1 MSHDTDQEVLRS
13 FQQEVRAALPELKG
27 HLGRLAENPERRDAL
42 RRAHKLVQDLTGAA
56 SLLGLAN
63 WSVTGSA
70 VGHVL
75 DEVAC
80 GAHPMTSET
89 AKELQATLELI
100 EAELNAPQAPEPPGF
115 ELEELDD
122 ALSLDAPP
130 PDMMDALEEGCRF
143 ELMDIDE
150 PDILQAT
157 HEEAEAAELPL
168 DEPADG
174 ELMEVFQEEAE
185 EHLTV
190 IASSLRDLRDDQN
203 SVEALQNVR
212 RSMHTIKGAA
222 GMVGLRTAQRI
233 AHRSEDLL
241 DRLSDS
247 NAKADPVI
255 IPLLQATAD
264 LIQDI
269 TNAKGADGDVRR
281 AVNDLCRRYDAIAIE
296 PEEEDLPELCSDDQA
311 PAVTATL
318 EEDAPA
324 GGELLEVFQ
333 EEAAEH
339 LGMLAANLRTLQ
351 SEPGNRA
358 MLQEIRRSMHT
369 IKGAAGMVGL
379 RSAQRV
385 AHGSEDL
392 LDRLYE
398 SETNPTPEILDL
410 IQRTADVIQDIAEA
424 GSANDETRAAVLTL
438 DAKYAAL
445 LSGTQLTA
453 TSDAPDPDEMDLL
466 ADEPPV
472 LSDEATPDA
481 ADDLELDRVA
491 DGELL
496 EVFQEEAEEHLGLIA
511 KNLRT
516 LRETPNAPGALQE
529 VRRSMHTIKGAAGM
543 VGLRSAQRVAHR
555 SEDLL
560 DVLHNRG
567 ASVDSA
573 VCDLIQASA
582 DLIQSVTEA
591 KGADAA
597 GRQRAFELSA
607 RYDTL
612 LSAIQTEEP
621 TPAKPAPRAPKPE
634 APAMAVVKTPATPPA
649 VASMPPASR
658 SFAAGKSPSGQYAR
672 VPLERVE
679 ELVRL
684 VSELIVSRSNFEQHC
699 RRFTRESGELKL
711 SGERITQLTAKL
723 EADYA
728 VKAMAENR
736 DSAGSPLA
744 YAGGASAGSFDSLEF
759 DRYSEFHLLSRD
771 LNEAAADISSAG
783 AQLHGVAGEFQ
794 NSLVRLSRLTGE
806 VQDGLMRLRMAP
818 ISSLE
823 NRLHRTVRV
832 AAQACNKKVRLEV
845 VGGEVELD
853 KSVLEEITGPLE
865 HLLRNAV
872 DHGVESPERR
882 AAAGKAEEG
891 VVTLRAYLEGA
902 RAAIEIRDDG
912 AGLDVE
918 ALRAKAIE
926 RGIHSQRSAAHL
938 TQDETY
944 ELIFHAGFSTAAK
957 VSEVSGRGVGMDVV
971 RSAIESLNGS
981 IGIYSERGIGSTF
994 LIGLPTSLAVAR
1006 ALMVQA
1012 NTQIFAAP
1020 MHSVRQVIKLH
1031 PRDVVDT
1038 PQGEYVDFDGKR
1050 YKAVRLADALNLP
1063 GEADPEPDRLAAM
1076 VIDAGKRSFVLIAD
1090 RILEAAEV
1098 VVKNMGGLLRRVH
1111 GISAATIAGD
1121 GSVVLILNT
1130 GQLVDPPPAEFR
1142 RDQMEARDEINDQ
1155 QLKVLI
1161 VDDSLSVRRVVTR
1174 LLESADWITVAARD
1188 GIEALE
1194 ALKEMSV
1201 LPDAILCDV
1210 EMPRMDGYELAANLK
1225 AGNFSQIPILM
1236 LTSRAGKK
1244 HRDRAKEIGVDDYLI
1259 KPFQDEAL
1267 LTAIRSAVE
1276 AARRA

>member
-1 MSHDTDQEVLRS
+1 METSQANSMSQNIDQQVLRS
-13 FQQEVRAALPELKG
+13 FQQEVRAALPELKR
-27 HLGRLAENPERRDAL
+27 HLGKLAEDPDRRDAL
-42 RRAHKLVQDLTGAA
+42 RKAHKLVQGLSGVA

-63 WSVTGSA
+63 WSEPGSA
-70 VGHVL
+70 VGHFL
-75 DEVAC
+75 DEVVS
-80 GAHPMTSET
+80 GTQTMTAET
-89 AKELQATLELI
+89 AQELQGALELI
-100 EAELNAPQAPEPPGF
+100 ETELNAPEGLEPPQF
-115 ELEELDD
+115 ELAELEDEI
-122 ALSLDAPP
+122 SLDAPP
-130 PDMMDALEEGCRF
+130 PDLMHEAEDELRF
-143 ELMDIDE
+143 ELLDVEE
-150 PDILQAT
+150 PDFLQADD
-157 HEEAEAAELPL
+157 AQQDAGMNELPL
-168 DEPADG
+168 DEPADA

-185 EHLTV
+185 EHLAV
-190 IASSLRDLRDDQN
+190 IASSLRDLSDDQTN
-203 SVEALQNVR
+203 AEALRNVR

-241 DRLSDS
+241 DQLSES
-247 NAKADPVI
+247 NATPDPAIV
-255 IPLLQATAD
+255 PLLQATAD

-269 TNAKGADGDVRR
+269 TSAQGADDDVRR
-281 AVNDLCRRYDAIAIE
+281 AVN
-296 PEEEDLPELCSDDQA
+296 ELCAQYDGMAVQPAAAPLEEAAPEPSFENPA
-311 PAVTATL
+311 PAATETL

-324 GGELLEVFQ
+324 G
-333 EEAAEH
+333 
-339 LGMLAANLRTLQ
+339 
-351 SEPGNRA
+351 
-358 MLQEIRRSMHT
+358 
-369 IKGAAGMVGL
+369 
-379 RSAQRV
+379 
-385 AHGSEDL
+385 
-392 LDRLYE
+392 
-398 SETNPTPEILDL
+398 
-410 IQRTADVIQDIAEA
+410 
-424 GSANDETRAAVLTL
+424 
-438 DAKYAAL
+438 
-445 LSGTQLTA
+445 
-453 TSDAPDPDEMDLL
+453 
-466 ADEPPV
+466 
-472 LSDEATPDA
+472 
-481 ADDLELDRVA
+481 
-491 DGELL
+491 GELL

-516 LRETPNAPGALQE
+516 LRETPGAIDVLQE

-560 DVLHNRG
+560 DVLHEAG
-567 ASVDSA
+567 ATLDSA
-573 VCDLIQASA
+573 VLDLIQASA
-582 DLIQSVTEA
+582 DLIQTVTEA
-591 KGADAA
+591 KGADEA
-597 GRQRAFELSA
+597 GRQRALELSA
-607 RYDTL
+607 RYDEFL
-612 LSAIQTEEP
+612 QAAQTEEAELAEDSVEAL
-621 TPAKPAPRAPKPE
+621 TPEVPEIAVVPVPAP
-634 APAMAVVKTPATPPA
+634 PPA
-649 VASMPPASR
+649 VPAMPPASK
-658 SFAAGKSPSGQYAR
+658 SFDASKSPSGQYAR

-711 SGERITQLTAKL
+711 SGERITQLTGKL

-728 VKAMAENR
+728 VKAMAER
-736 DSAGSPLA
+736 SDAAGSPLA

-783 AQLHGVAGEFQ
+783 THLHGVAGEFQ

-818 ISSLE
+818 VASLE

-845 VGGEVELD
+845 IGADVELD

-872 DHGVESPERR
+872 DHGIESPAKR
-882 AAAGKAEEG
+882 AAAGKPEEG

-902 RAAIEIRDDG
+902 RAAIEVRDDG

-926 RGIHSQRSAAHL
+926 RGIHSQRSAGEL
-938 TQDETY
+938 TQDETF
-944 ELIFHAGFSTAAK
+944 ELICHAGFTTAAK

-981 IGIYSERGIGSTF
+981 IGIQSERGVGSAF

-1006 ALMVQA
+1006 VLMVQA
-1012 NTQIFAAP
+1012 NSQVFAAP

-1031 PRDVVDT
+1031 PRDVSST

-1063 GEADPEPDRLAAM
+1063 GEPDPEPDRLAAM
-1076 VIDAGKRSFVLIAD
+1076 VIDAGKRSFVLLAD
-1090 RILEAAEV
+1090 DILEAAEV

-1121 GSVVLILNT
+1121 GSVVLILNP
-1130 GQLVDPPPAEFR
+1130 GQLVDEPPAEFR
-1142 RDQMEARDEINDQ
+1142 RDQMETRDEINDQ
-1155 QLKVLI
+1155 QLKILI

-1174 LLESADWITVAARD
+1174 LLETNDWITVAARD
-1188 GIEALE
+1188 GMEALE
-1194 ALKEMSV
+1194 ALKEMPAP
-1201 LPDAILCDV
+1201 PDAILCDV
-1210 EMPRMDGYELAANLK
+1210 EMPRMDGYELASTLK
-1225 AGNFSQIPILM
+1225 SGAFAQIPILM

-1244 HRDRAKEIGVDDYLI
+1244 HRDRAAEIGVYDYLI

-1267 LTAIRSAVE
+1267 LTAIRSAVD
-1276 AARRA
+1276 AAKHA